1 MSSKKKPKTATKTA
15 PGAARKKA
23 APKPAQKA
31 AKKAAKKSATKPA
44 PRADFGAPIDDFFGK
59 QPAQT
64 RPILEELRKLVEAAA
79 PDAHSSLKWG
89 MPTYAIGGKMMCALA
104 GHKAHVNLVLS
115 GPPGSYAD
123 PDGLLTGEGKS
134 GRHIRLTSLAELPR
148 AQVRGWLKT
157 AAAVA
162 RKA

>member
-1 MSSKKKPKTATKTA
+1 MSSKKKPKAAKKAA
-15 PGAARKKA
+15 PSPARKKA
-23 APKPAQKA
+23 APKA
-31 AKKAAKKSATKPA
+31 AKKAAMKPA

-134 GRHIRLTSLAELPR
+134 GRHIKLTSLAELPR